1 MIGIPWY
8 SVFRQSQVVPSAFDM
23 MPITHVLKNVHTRIF
38 NKWLAGFTCRVYIV
52 YICLYIYIYVCLI
65 HILCHVSQVNQ
76 LLRVRKKSR
85 DSSALEET
93 LRQDQPLRPLH
104 QLSWRQLQLG
114 CPVLVAPIAQL
125 MPGPIAPTLRC
136 GTTASLAPYG
146 PSGAR
151 QSHSGDAPHVLR
163 CADEAESREPKP
175 SAGWLRSSIRCQV
188 DADSCVLFGYGCS
201 YRIHTQV

>member
-1 MIGIPWY
+1 M
-8 SVFRQSQVVPSAFDM
+8 
-23 MPITHVLKNVHTRIF
+23 
-38 NKWLAGFTCRVYIV
+38 
-52 YICLYIYIYVCLI
+52 
-65 HILCHVSQVNQ
+65 NQ

-188 DADSCVLFGYGCS
+188 DAGFMCSLWVWMFIPDSYPSIVFLAIFFRIFIPSLPGYS
-201 YRIHTQV
+201 HVSFSFS